1 MLLELRIENFAIIE
15 NMTINFDKGLN
26 VITGETG
33 SGKSIII
40 DALGMVLGG
49 RASKDIIKTGED
61 SCHIEA
67 VFAIYDEN
75 IKNLLIDMG
84 IGEDDYFVITKDIN
98 INGPSIT
105 RINNRVVTSV
115 TLTNIVAKII
125 DIFAQHESMSL
136 MNQESQKDLL
146 DSFGNKK
153 HIENLLTLKS
163 LVKEINTLTKEYE
176 EKISSSTNKEREI
189 DLLNYQI
196 TEINDARLSSY
207 DEEELEEDYLKLNNI
222 TSSIDSLSKALNIL
236 KSNFSDFNIEDA
248 LDKSLVEI
256 NRVLKFNSDL
266 KTDYEEL
273 EDIRY
278 RIKYINGNIESYMN
292 SLEFDGEKL
301 HNLEER
307 LNLVNK
313 LKSKY
318 GKTIEEINSFLAKS
332 QDRLDFLENSE
343 NKIEELKN
351 IIKEKKDK
359 AIEMAKE
366 ISEARKLLADDL
378 KHKIS
383 KELQELNIKN
393 AKFKIDIKEKQLS
406 YNGIDNIEFMISS
419 NLGEIYK
426 PISKIASGGEMSR
439 LMLAFK
445 SIIANKDNIE
455 TLIFDEIDTG
465 ISGKTAQIVGNK
477 IKKLSKG
484 RQIIVVSHLPQIVSL
499 ADSQFLIEKKVDNN
513 KTLSTIKKLT
523 IEERVL
529 ELARLIGGINIT
541 DASMNAAKE
550 MLGVKEIESD

>member
-67 VFAIYDEN
+67 VFAIYDEK

-84 IGEDDYFVITKDIN
+84 IGGDDYFVITKDIN

-136 MNQESQKDLL
+136 MNRESQKDLL

-196 TEINDARLSSY
+196 TEINDAGLSSY
-207 DEEELEEDYLKLNNI
+207 DEKELEEDYLKLNNI

-278 RIKYINGNIESYMN
+278 RIKYINGNIENYMN

-393 AKFKIDIKEKQLS
+393 AKFKIDIKEKELS
-406 YNGIDNIEFMISS
+406 YDGIDNIEFMISS

-484 RQIIVVSHLPQIVSL
+484 RQIIVISHLPQIVSL

>member
-67 VFAIYDEN
+67 VFAIYDEK

-84 IGEDDYFVITKDIN
+84 IGGDDYFVITKDIN

-136 MNQESQKDLL
+136 MNRESQKDLL

-163 LVKEINTLTKEYE
+163 LVKEINSLTKEYE
-176 EKISSSTNKEREI
+176 EKINSSTNKEREI

-196 TEINDARLSSY
+196 TEINDAGLSSY
-207 DEEELEEDYLKLNNI
+207 DEKELEEDYLKLNNI

-318 GKTIEEINSFLAKS
+318 GNTIEEINSFLVKN

-343 NKIEELKN
+343 NKIEELKD
-351 IIKEKKDK
+351 IIKEKKEK
-359 AIEMAKE
+359 ALEKAKE
-366 ISEARKLLADDL
+366 ISETRKLLADDL

-393 AKFKIDIKEKQLS
+393 AKFKIDIKDKELA
-406 YNGIDNIEFMISS
+406 YDGIDSIEFMISS

-513 KTLSTIKKLT
+513 KTLSTIKKLS

>member
-15 NMTINFDKGLN
+15 NMTINFHKGLN

-40 DALGMVLGG
+40 DAMGMVLGG

-67 VFAIYDEN
+67 VFAIYDEK

-84 IGEDDYFVITKDIN
+84 IGGDDYFVITKDIN

-136 MNQESQKDLL
+136 MNRESQRDLL

-196 TEINDARLSSY
+196 TEINDAGLSSY
-207 DEEELEEDYLKLNNI
+207 DEKELEEDYLKLNNI

-256 NRVLKFNSDL
+256 NRILKFNSDL

-318 GKTIEEINSFLAKS
+318 GNTIEEINSFLVKS

-351 IIKEKKDK
+351 IIKEKKEK
-359 AIEMAKE
+359 ALEKAKE
-366 ISEARKLLADDL
+366 ISETRKLLADDL

-393 AKFKIDIKEKQLS
+393 AKFKIDIKDKELS
-406 YNGIDNIEFMISS
+406 YDGIDSIEFMISS

-484 RQIIVVSHLPQIVSL
+484 RQIIVISHLPQIVSL

-513 KTLSTIKKLT
+513 KTLSTIKKLS

>member
-136 MNQESQKDLL
+136 MNQESQKYLL

-196 TEINDARLSSY
+196 TEINDAGLSSY
-207 DEEELEEDYLKLNNI
+207 DEKELEEDYLKLNNI

-318 GKTIEEINSFLAKS
+318 GNTIEEINSFLVKS

-351 IIKEKKDK
+351 IIKEKKEK
-359 AIEMAKE
+359 ALEKAKE
-366 ISEARKLLADDL
+366 ISETRKLLADDL

-393 AKFKIDIKEKQLS
+393 AKFKIDIKDKELA
-406 YNGIDNIEFMISS
+406 YDGIDSIEFMISS

>member
-67 VFAIYDEN
+67 VFAIYDEK

-84 IGEDDYFVITKDIN
+84 IGGDDYFVITKDIN

-136 MNQESQKDLL
+136 MNRESQKDLL

-196 TEINDARLSSY
+196 TEINDAGLSSY
-207 DEEELEEDYLKLNNI
+207 DEKELEEDYLKLNNI

-278 RIKYINGNIESYMN
+278 RIKYINGNIENYMN

-393 AKFKIDIKEKQLS
+393 AKFKIDIKEKELS
-406 YNGIDNIEFMISS
+406 YDGIDNIEFMISS

-484 RQIIVVSHLPQIVSL
+484 RQIIVISHLPQIVSL

-513 KTLSTIKKLT
+513 KTLSTIKKLS

>member
-67 VFAIYDEN
+67 VFAIYDEK

-84 IGEDDYFVITKDIN
+84 IGGDDYFVITKDIN

-136 MNQESQKDLL
+136 MNRESQKDLL

-163 LVKEINTLTKEYE
+163 LVKEINSLTKEYE
-176 EKISSSTNKEREI
+176 EKINSSTNKEREI

-196 TEINDARLSSY
+196 TEINDAGLSSY
-207 DEEELEEDYLKLNNI
+207 DEKELEEDYLKLNNI

-278 RIKYINGNIESYMN
+278 RIKYINGNIESYLN

-318 GKTIEEINSFLAKS
+318 GNTIEEINSFLVKN

-343 NKIEELKN
+343 NKIEELKD
-351 IIKEKKDK
+351 IIKEKKEK
-359 AIEMAKE
+359 ALEKAKE
-366 ISEARKLLADDL
+366 ISETRKLLADDL

-393 AKFKIDIKEKQLS
+393 AKFKIDIKDKELA
-406 YNGIDNIEFMISS
+406 YDGIDSIEFMISS

-513 KTLSTIKKLT
+513 KTLSTIKKLS